1 MNLSLSVEQE
11 LLVRSLLQQ
20 DPCQVNSL
28 ATVIWDSLSYTGIN
42 DVYNSFG
49 ICFTKQARPKVVLW
63 NCDISVKLPRQA
75 FLEVLELAAEYTLKG
90 TADEDAT
97 RLSRALKYLK
107 KEIAYLKNIGDSLQ
121 YYYATESSFDDAE
134 EPIEAIEGMRFSWL
148 EGLQDTPSQ
157 NMTPNEITK
166 AENRTPYQAGKD
178 GAFSPHCERIKSKLK
193 AINVFRTILGVED
206 VTEEDHIEEDY
217 VEEDH
222 DN

>member
-11 LLVRSLLQQ
+11 LLVRSILQQ

-90 TADEDAT
+90 TADEDVT

-121 YYYATESSFDDAE
+121 YYYATENSFDDDAE
-134 EPIEAIEGMRFSWL
+134 EPTEAIEGMRFSWL
-148 EGLQDTPSQ
+148 EGLQDTPPPQ
-157 NMTPNEITK
+157 DMTPSGSTNM
-166 AENRTPYQAGKD
+166 AADRTAYQTGKD
-178 GAFSPHCERIKSKLK
+178 GAFSTHSERIKSKLK
-193 AINVFRTILGVED
+193 AINIFRTILGVED
-206 VTEEDHIEEDY
+206 VTEEDHDEE
-217 VEEDH
+217 EH
-222 DN
+222 DAS